1 SASRMSVYDGEI
13 RLPRMGPIGPPGD
26 RGHGGRYS
34 EGGRGIPTGP
44 RLPVTSVVEQEQ
56 VVGAVRQVQRFF
68 RINRQDLVLF
78 TRQLATMLS
87 AGLPIVTALNVLEE
101 QAADR
106 RFREIIRTVRG
117 GIERG
122 GTLSGEIARHPAAF
136 FSFYVNTIRSG
147 EVSGVLDTALNY
159 LADYLER
166 EYDLVQRVRT
176 AATYPLVV
184 LVFTM
189 LVAVGAVLFIVPVFV
204 GVFQSFR
211 VPLPIITRI
220 MLAVS
225 HGVRTYGVV
234 GLAALGL
241 LAIGA
246 STARRSEAGQR
257 AFDTWV
263 LRMPVLGPLVHRLA
277 LARFGRSMAV
287 VIRSGI
293 PILEGLAV
301 VATALGNRVVGAA
314 FEAAREQMRAGQ
326 PMADAM
332 RKQPL
337 IPSMVVQMVR
347 VGEETG
353 AMEEVLGKV
362 ADFYEREVDNTVKR
376 FASVVEPILIVCVGG
391 VVFLV
396 ALSVLL
402 PIWTLISSLP
412 R

>member
-1 SASRMSVYDGEI
+1 MARFVYRAWDQSGRLETGVMEADTPRVAAAS
-13 RLPRMGPIGPPGD
+13 LQA
-26 RGHGGRYS
+26 RGY
-34 EGGRGIPTGP
+34 
-44 RLPVTSVVEQEQ
+44 LVTSVIEQEQ

-106 RFREIIRTVRG
+106 RFREIIHTVRG

-136 FSFYVNTIRSG
+136 FSFYVNTVRSG

-211 VPLPIITRI
+211 VPLPLVTRI

-241 LAIGA
+241 LAIAA
-246 STARRSEAGQR
+246 SAARRSEAGQR

-314 FEAAREQMRAGQ
+314 FEASREQMRAGQ

>member
-1 SASRMSVYDGEI
+1 MARFVYRAWDQSGRLETGVMEADTSRVAAAS
-13 RLPRMGPIGPPGD
+13 LQA
-26 RGHGGRYS
+26 RGF
-34 EGGRGIPTGP
+34 
-44 RLPVTSVVEQEQ
+44 LVTSIVEQEQ

-106 RFREIIRTVRG
+106 RFREIIHTVRG

-136 FSFYVNTIRSG
+136 FSFYVNTVRSG
-147 EVSGVLDTALNY
+147 EVSGVLDTSLNY

-189 LVAVGAVLFIVPVFV
+189 MVAVGAILFIVPVFV

-211 VPLPIITRI
+211 VPLPLITRI

-241 LAIGA
+241 LAVGA
-246 STARRSEAGQR
+246 SAARRTESGQR
-257 AFDTWV
+257 AFDAWI
-263 LRMPVLGPLVHRLA
+263 LRVPLLGPLVHRLA

-362 ADFYEREVDNTVKR
+362 ADFYEREVDNFVKR

>member
-1 SASRMSVYDGEI
+1 VAAASQQA
-13 RLPRMGPIGPPGD
+13 
-26 RGHGGRYS
+26 RGY
-34 EGGRGIPTGP
+34 
-44 RLPVTSVVEQEQ
+44 LVTSVVEQEQ

-68 RINRQDLVLF
+68 RVNRQDLVLF

-87 AGLPIVTALNVLEE
+87 AGLSIVTALTVLEE
-101 QAADR
+101 QANDR

-122 GTLSGEIARHPAAF
+122 GTLSGEIARHQAAF
-136 FSFYVNTIRSG
+136 FDFYVNTVRSG
-147 EVSGVLDTALNY
+147 EVSGVLDTSLNY

-184 LVFTM
+184 LAFTM
-189 LVAVGAVLFIVPVFV
+189 LVAIGAILFIVPVFV
-204 GVFQSFR
+204 QVFQSFR
-211 VPLPIITRI
+211 VTLPLITRI

-225 HGVRTYGVV
+225 RGVRTYGLV
-234 GLAALGL
+234 GLGIAGAAAMGIS
-241 LAIGA
+241 A
-246 STARRSEAGQR
+246 ARRTEAGQR
-257 AFDTWV
+257 AFDAWL
-263 LRMPVLGPLVHRLA
+263 LRVPLLGRMVHRLA
-277 LARFGRSMAV
+277 LARFGRAMAV

-301 VATALGNRVVGAA
+301 VATALGNRIVGAA

-326 PMADAM
+326 PMAESL

-353 AMEEVLGKV
+353 AMEDVLNKV
-362 ADFYEREVDNTVKR
+362 AEFYEREVDNTVKR